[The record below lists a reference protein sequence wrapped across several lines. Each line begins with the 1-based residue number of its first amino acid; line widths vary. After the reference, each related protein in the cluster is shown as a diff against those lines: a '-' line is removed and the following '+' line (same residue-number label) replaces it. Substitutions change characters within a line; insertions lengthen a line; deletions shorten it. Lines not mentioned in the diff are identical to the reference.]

1 MFLHMT
7 SLLPLMLAAAPA
19 FAVDEQDKV
28 RCVKFNRQ
36 QQTAVTACMDGVVA
50 WWSPELQLAGACKL
64 PGNCPGPQS
73 LLLQD
78 NLVVV
83 GTQRAALL
91 IDGRVGSAPVASVV
105 VGEAPQ
111 RKRQRLETPAAAAS
125 ATSAAAAEDEQSAA
139 GAFRREQHDEQQQQ
153 QTDDMYS
160 GESSESYTESHDE
173 LSDDAE
179 DAARGEAEQVLGGN
193 HQQQQQQEVDTEA
206 AQRLLAGRLLA
217 SLRSNDTEEQ
227 WRLQQQLPGQ
237 VVYALQR
244 FVETELRSQQARAAR
259 SGMSSEDLRL
269 YQQHGDS
276 RLRYAE
282 GPRDRLVAHVSG
294 SICVEDQGGFGT
306 SGVSGYWQSLLR
318 MKCSV
323 AYMMLSHRT
332 GCM

>member
-1 MFLHMT
+1 M
-7 SLLPLMLAAAPA
+7 PAAAPA
-19 FAVDEQDKV
+19 YVEQDKV

-91 IDGRVGSAPVASVV
+91 IDGRVGSAPVASVA

-111 RKRQRLETPAAAAS
+111 RKRRRLESPAAATLAG
-125 ATSAAAAEDEQSAA
+125 TAAAEHEQSTDR
-139 GAFRREQHDEQQQQ
+139 AFLVEQEEAQQQQQQQQQ

-160 GESSESYTESHDE
+160 GESSESYSGSDDE
-173 LSDDAE
+173 LSGDAE
-179 DAARGEAEQVLGGN
+179 DAATGEAERFLGEN
-193 HQQQQQQEVDTEA
+193 HQQQQQRVDTEA
-206 AQRLLAGRLLA
+206 VQRHLAGRLLA
-217 SLRSNDTEEQ
+217 ALRSNDTEEQ
-227 WRLQQQLPGQ
+227 WQLQQQLPGQ
-237 VVYALQR
+237 IVYAIQR

-259 SGMSSEDLRL
+259 SGMSSEDLRM

-276 RLRYAE
+276 RLRYADR
-282 GPRDRLVAHVSG
+282 PRDRLAAHVSG

-306 SGVSGYWQSLLR
+306 SGVGGYWQSVW
-318 MKCSV
+318 CIECGVV
-323 AYMMLSHRT
+323 AAMLSHHISSV
-332 GCM
+332 